1 MVFDAPPEKAHKD
14 ARRLIH
20 FGDNKV
26 HRRLETEAE
35 RQDFMTYILRFND
48 DRSMTVREEANA
60 ALLILAGSETTA
72 SLLPGFA
79 YYIMANPPAYRKLV
93 DEIRESFN
101 SYEEIDF
108 QRVGQLT
115 YLNAAFE
122 ESLQA
127 YPHIPAVTPR
137 IVPKEG
143 ALIDGQFVP
152 ENSHFADADSFI
164 PERWLESRDKRIE
177 SDNGPAVRPF
187 SLGPVTVLE
196 ESEFWF
202 DIIGNRAFH
211 SLAYAGM
218 HLIATKIF

>member
-1 MVFDAPPEKAHKD
+1 MVFVSLKVLALSRPLLFYPFLAPIVRTPLPK
-14 ARRLIH
+14 RLTKMREDS
-20 FGDNKV
+20 FTLATNKV
-26 HRRLETEAE
+26 HRRLETEVE
-35 RQDFMTYILRFND
+35 RQDFMTYILRYND

-122 ESLQA
+122 ESLQV
-127 YPHIPAVTPR
+127 YPPIPAVTPR

-152 ENSHFADADSFI
+152 ENVCLYFQ
-164 PERWLESRDKRIE
+164 
-177 SDNGPAVRPF
+177 G
-187 SLGPVTVLE
+187 
-196 ESEFWF
+196 
-202 DIIGNRAFH
+202 
-211 SLAYAGM
+211 
-218 HLIATKIF
+218 